1 MKTKLAS
8 MAVLGA
14 LAFGVTPAYAQT
26 QDEAPSRQT
35 SSVVAA
41 PAIDTW
47 QDIAAGKCYYG
58 DKESCEIMVKGLKM
72 SKKAKDCLIKGA
84 VAGAG
89 ALIVGRFNKDL
100 AEKIARNTVAAGA
113 TACISALA
121 G

>member
-1 MKTKLAS
+1 MKTKLVS

-14 LAFGVTPAYAQT
+14 LAFGAAPAAAQT
-26 QDEAPSRQT
+26 QGEAPGRRT
-35 SSVVAA
+35 SSVV
-41 PAIDTW
+41 AIDTW

-58 DKESCEIMVKGLKM
+58 DKESCEIMIKGLKM

>member
-1 MKTKLAS
+1 
-8 MAVLGA
+8 
-14 LAFGVTPAYAQT
+14 
-26 QDEAPSRQT
+26 
-35 SSVVAA
+35 
-41 PAIDTW
+41 
-47 QDIAAGKCYYG
+47 
-58 DKESCEIMVKGLKM
+58 M